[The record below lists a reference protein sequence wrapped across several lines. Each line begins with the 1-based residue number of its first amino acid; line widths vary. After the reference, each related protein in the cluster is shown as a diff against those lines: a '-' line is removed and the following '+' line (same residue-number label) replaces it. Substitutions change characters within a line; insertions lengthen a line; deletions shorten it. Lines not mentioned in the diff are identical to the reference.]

1 MRPVIYM
8 LDTNILVN
16 WFYSRTPDFE
26 GSLLTPWQCQ
36 YISDIRDFC
45 EQNENDIYIPDLVW
59 CEFLSVIL
67 HKEMELCADL
77 DGFNQWFRD
86 REIIIQQLELAIDGN
101 PRLHRFLWAG
111 TMSPYVDAEV
121 LVRDPELIDDNLYQW
136 LQNQFQKRKL
146 PTRKPPKLLDG
157 MDAVI
162 MIYLNELAIQ
172 HPDQQVVLYSADLPL
187 CRITSRIRKLYKSW
201 FAQNIASVFPLYSKT
216 RCRYC
221 GREHSNAI
229 LRQYGVLCHNH
240 PLRF

>member
-26 GSLLTPWQCQ
+26 GSPLTPWQRQ
-36 YISDIRDFC
+36 YRSDIRDFC

-67 HKEMELCADL
+67 HKEMELCDDL
-77 DGFNQWFRD
+77 DGFN
-86 REIIIQQLELAIDGN
+86 
-101 PRLHRFLWAG
+101 
-111 TMSPYVDAEV
+111 
-121 LVRDPELIDDNLYQW
+121 
-136 LQNQFQKRKL
+136 
-146 PTRKPPKLLDG
+146 
-157 MDAVI
+157 
-162 MIYLNELAIQ
+162 
-172 HPDQQVVLYSADLPL
+172 
-187 CRITSRIRKLYKSW
+187 
-201 FAQNIASVFPLYSKT
+201 YSKT